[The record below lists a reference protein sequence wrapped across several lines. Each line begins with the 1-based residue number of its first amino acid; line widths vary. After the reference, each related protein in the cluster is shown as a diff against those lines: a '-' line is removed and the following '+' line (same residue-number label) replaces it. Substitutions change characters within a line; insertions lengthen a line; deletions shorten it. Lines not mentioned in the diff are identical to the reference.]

1 MDVWRERDK
10 KETFGKGWRLASP
23 HLFRSLRSD
32 WLSPRRHFRLRL
44 YMPKPVT
51 RWRGL
56 PTPERRLFPSPPVAQ
71 QTPHVQHVNIFPF
84 CRVFFIFLS
93 VEFLHSQW
101 PRLFF
106 SPFFFIDSNFF
117 LLGHK
122 LTLYILFVYRERKKK
137 VTSLNGFSSFFFLFF
152 FGAFTPVWIYVSVFC
167 VCECCLREDQS
178 RWCGYFQK
186 WCPVCVLSKTYYF
199 GGIFQN
205 RRPGEC
211 VSVCIRGKKK
221 KGSGIGF
228 FPV

>member
-1 MDVWRERDK
+1 
-10 KETFGKGWRLASP
+10 
-23 HLFRSLRSD
+23 
-32 WLSPRRHFRLRL
+32 
-44 YMPKPVT
+44 MPKPVT

-84 CRVFFIFLS
+84 RRVFFLFLS

-152 FGAFTPVWIYVSVFC
+152 WRFHAGVDIRFC
-167 VCECCLREDQS
+167 VLCVRVLPS
-178 RWCGYFQK
+178 RGSIKMMW
-186 WCPVCVLSKTYYF
+186 
-199 GGIFQN
+199 IF
-205 RRPGEC
+205 PEM
-211 VSVCIRGKKK
+211 VPSVCPLHDVLFRRNFSK
-221 KGSGIGF
+221 
-228 FPV
+228 

>member
-10 KETFGKGWRLASP
+10 KETFGKGWCLASP

-84 CRVFFIFLS
+84 CRVFFLFLS

-106 SPFFFIDSNFF
+106 FSLFFYRFQFFFVGAQVDALHSIC
-117 LLGHK
+117 LQ
-122 LTLYILFVYRERKKK
+122 RKKK
-137 VTSLNGFSSFFFLFF
+137 KSDVVEWLLIFLFSLF
-152 FGAFTPVWIYVSVFC
+152 FWRFHAGVDIRFC
-167 VCECCLREDQS
+167 VLCVRVLPS
-178 RWCGYFQK
+178 RGSIKMMW
-186 WCPVCVLSKTYYF
+186 
-199 GGIFQN
+199 IF
-205 RRPGEC
+205 PEM
-211 VSVCIRGKKK
+211 VPSVCPLQDVLFRRNFSK
-221 KGSGIGF
+221 
-228 FPV
+228 